1 MFSFQI
7 VDNRNLR
14 ILGLVNSDAGLYQCF
29 AENQVGNV
37 QASAQLLILQKGIFN
52 EKVFCISIEKH
63 LGETRH
69 RVILVTVSLGRMSV
83 KPIQSQEIYRTRMCR
98 IGTMIQN

>member
-1 MFSFQI
+1 MYLKSLQYTSLVHLFQI

-37 QASAQLLILQKGIFN
+37 QASAQLLILQKGIFS
-52 EKVFCISIEKH
+52 KKIFCFSVQKH
-63 LGETRH
+63 LGEIRH
-69 RVILVTVSLGRMSV
+69 RVIISGHREFGTNEC
-83 KPIQSQEIYRTRMCR
+83 EIHPVAD
-98 IGTMIQN
+98 NV